1 MTRSSFPLLLC
12 LALPVGARGQEKI
25 TWQDHIR
32 PIFENRCNNCHNA
45 DKKKGDLDLSTFA
58 GVMAGGGGGAA
69 VEAGDSAGSTLWKV
83 ASHTEEPLMPPKGD
97 KIPQAEL
104 DLIAKWIQG
113 GLLDSP
119 DSTAKV
125 KKKAAFG
132 MSARATTAK
141 PEGPPP
147 MPEHLLVEP
156 VVTSARANA
165 VVALAHSPWAPL
177 AAVAAPRQVLL
188 YHSGTGELLGVLPF
202 PDGGNPE
209 TLSFSRNGAL
219 LLAGGGIAGKQGVV
233 VVWDVKTGEVVI
245 NLAMAEDFDTVL
257 GADISADLSRVA
269 MGGPG
274 RRVRIYDTR
283 SSQLIAN
290 IKKHT
295 DWVTT
300 LAFSPDGVLLA
311 SGDRNG
317 GLYVWEAG
325 TGNEFYNLRGHEKM
339 IGSLAWRGDSNV
351 VAAGSEDGTI
361 TWWEMAGGSQVKK
374 ITSHGGVLG
383 LGFAPDGRMI
393 SGGRDGHARIWDG
406 NGTAQRDW
414 VPSGGSAVLEAA
426 FSDDGKR
433 VLTGSWNGEIKS
445 WDAAQAEAPPTVLV
459 GNPPSI
465 ATRLA
470 GLEGEM
476 AAQRAAAAK
485 AGEAVAGAEQALAA
499 EEAALQGMQAAL
511 AALPEKQK
519 EAAAQAERYQ
529 KSIAVL
535 GERTASYRK
544 ALEAALLEQAAPAT
558 AAAPAAPAATPT
570 TAAAAAPAASE
581 GVPAG
586 VVAAREQLAAAEAS
600 LDRLSRVYVGK
611 KVTTLQGV
619 VQACEGALAGQQA
632 AAGEATKEAARLE
645 AALAQLRPQ
654 VPEREQALAAAKQQV
669 AAAQGARAAAQ
680 GPLEAGLRNLAR
692 WQAAQLLTSALA
704 LRAEA
709 RGLKERV
716 ESMQSEVGPLEAA
729 VGTEP
734 PARLAE
740 IREQL
745 GTLTAEAEARQ
756 KAAAAAWQGYLEA
769 LPK

>member
-1 MTRSSFPLLLC
+1 MKRSPLP
-12 LALPVGARGQEKI
+12 LALILAFPAGASAQEKI

-45 DKKKGDLDLSTFA
+45 DKKKGDLNLATFA
-58 GVMAGGGGGAA
+58 GVMAGGSGGAS

-83 ASHTEEPLMPPKGD
+83 ASHLEEPLMPPKGD

-132 MSARATTAK
+132 MSASATAAK

-147 MPEHLLVEP
+147 MPEHLLREP
-156 VVTSARANA
+156 VVVPERPNA
-165 VVALAHSPWAPL
+165 VLALAHSPWAPL
-177 AAVAAPRQVLL
+177 AALAAPRQVLL
-188 YHSGTGELLGVLPF
+188 YHSTTGELLGVLPF
-202 PDGGNPE
+202 PEGGTPE

-219 LLAGGGIAGKQGVV
+219 LLAGGGIAGKQGLV
-233 VVWDVKTGEVVI
+233 VVWDVKTGQVVI
-245 NLAMAEDFDTVL
+245 NLPMAEDFDTVL
-257 GADISADLSRVA
+257 AADISADLSRVA

-295 DWVTT
+295 DWVTS

-339 IGSLAWRGDSNV
+339 IGSLAWRGDSNLL
-351 VAAGSEDGTI
+351 AAGSEDGTA

-374 ITSHGGVLG
+374 ITSHGGVLA

-406 NGTAQRDW
+406 NGAAQRDW
-414 VPSGGSAVLEAA
+414 VPSGGSAVLKAV

-433 VLTGSWNGEIKS
+433 VLTGSWNGEVKS
-445 WDAAQAEAPPTVLV
+445 WDAAQAEAVPTALL

-465 ATRLA
+465 STRLA
-470 GLEGEM
+470 GLTGEV
-476 AAQRAAAAK
+476 AGQRAAAEKGA
-485 AGEAVAGAEQALAA
+485 AGAAAAEQAAAAAEAEFKGRQAAVAALPEQRAGVAAQLEKGRASLAALGAGAEGYRQALAA
-499 EEAALQGMQAAL
+499 ARQ
-511 AALPEKQK
+511 
-519 EAAAQAERYQ
+519 
-529 KSIAVL
+529 
-535 GERTASYRK
+535 
-544 ALEAALLEQAAPAT
+544 EQAS
-558 AAAPAAPAATPT
+558 AAPAAPAGAGPG
-570 TAAAAAPAASE
+570 PGE

-586 VVAAREQLAAAEAS
+586 VVAAREQVARAEAS
-600 LDRLSRVYVGK
+600 LFQLSQAFLGK
-611 KVTTLQGV
+611 KVSTLEQI
-619 VQACEGALAGQQA
+619 VQDCEGARSLQEAALAK
-632 AAGEATKEAARLE
+632 ATQEAARLE
-645 AALAQLRPQ
+645 ASLAEMSAQLPLQ
-654 VPEREQALAAAKQQV
+654 EQAVAAAKQQV

-680 GPLEAGLRNLAR
+680 AALEAGQRTLAQ
-692 WQAAQLLTSALA
+692 WQAADLLKPALV

-709 RGLKERV
+709 RTLKEKV
-716 ESMQSEVGPLEAA
+716 DDLQAELAPLEAA
-729 VGTEP
+729 VSTP
-734 PARLAE
+734 PAPRLE
-740 IREQL
+740 ELRQQL
-745 GTLTAEAEARQ
+745 AALPAEAAARQ
-756 KAAAAAWQGYLEA
+756 KAADEAWQAYLNL